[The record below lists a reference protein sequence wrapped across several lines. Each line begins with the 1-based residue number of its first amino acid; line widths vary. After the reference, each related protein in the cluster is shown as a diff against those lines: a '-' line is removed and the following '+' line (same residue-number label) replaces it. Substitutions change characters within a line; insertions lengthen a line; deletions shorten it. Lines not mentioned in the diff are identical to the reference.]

1 MSTLRTASLL
11 RRALRVGTTTAR
23 RAPLGAPVLAA
34 AHPLR
39 TRAAAAPPSRAYSAP
54 AYNATKLD
62 ATAYHRRADASLE
75 ELTSQLEELMET
87 EDLDAI
93 EQERGSGGSGHDW
106 DIEYAVRPRHT
117 RRRLTGRPA
126 W

>member
-39 TRAAAAPPSRAYSAP
+39 TRAA
-54 AYNATKLD
+54 
-62 ATAYHRRADASLE
+62 AYHRRADASLE

-106 DIEYAVRPRHT
+106 DIEYAVRTRHT

>member
-23 RAPLGAPVLAA
+23 RAPLGAPVL
-34 AHPLR
+34 
-39 TRAAAAPPSRAYSAP
+39 AAAPPSRAYSAP

-106 DIEYAVRPRHT
+106 DIEYAVRTRHT